1 MHADLQTL
9 LELQQR
15 DKTVQQF
22 RDELAALDPEIAELD
37 ADLGACQERFDAARK
52 VALEAGEYRAELEEK
67 IEEFRQLQERKR
79 QKLEW
84 VHGAKETATLMA
96 ELDLGKSV
104 LAKEEADWVRSA
116 DKVQEAELKA
126 AEAEKT
132 LQETK
137 DGQATRREEIAAVH
151 TEAQTKISAAE
162 AERSTVAAN
171 VPNPLL
177 LQYERIRK
185 GRAPFAVYALHGGA
199 CGHCYTAVPLH
210 RRQELLNG
218 SRIITCEGCGVMI
231 YEEAAAPSE

>member
-37 ADLGACQERFDAARK
+37 SDLGACQERLDTTRK
-52 VALEAGEYRAELEEK
+52 TALEAGEYRTELEEK
-67 IEEFRQLQERKR
+67 IEEFKQLQARKH

-84 VHGAKETATLMA
+84 VRGAKEAATLMA

-116 DKVQEAELKA
+116 DKVQEAELRA
-126 AEAEKT
+126 AEAEKAV
-132 LQETK
+132 QETK
-137 DGQATRREEIAAVH
+137 DKQAARREEIAAVH
-151 TEAQTKISAAE
+151 AEAQTKISAAE
-162 AERSTVAAN
+162 AERTTVAAG
-171 VPNPLL
+171 VSKPLL
-177 LQYERIRK
+177 TQYDRIRK
-185 GRAPFAVYALHGGA
+185 GRAPFAVYALHGDA
-199 CGHCYTAVPLH
+199 CGHCYTAVPKH

-218 SRIITCEGCGVMI
+218 GRIITCEGCGVMI
-231 YEEAAAPSE
+231 YEEAAPSE